1 MLTEKQVQFALR
13 AGWDARKQRL
23 TARLWESLDLARAVA
38 GQYHTSFRFGTIL
51 RDAQEMGVSLEERAS
66 QLKALRSPAQREV
79 KRIRRRLDQVEEL
92 VNPFH
97 PSPMGGR
104 EISASAHLPSLAELV
119 ESRRVLFEDEEALI
133 SFARSEDY
141 RAFKAHLLRTER

>member
-23 TARLWESLDLARAVA
+23 IARLWESLDLARSAA
-38 GQYHTSFRFGTIL
+38 GQYHTSFRFW
-51 RDAQEMGVSLEERAS
+51 AV
-66 QLKALRSPAQREV
+66 ALRAPAQREV

-104 EISASAHLPSLAELV
+104 EIDASAHLPPLAELV
-119 ESRRVLFEDEEALI
+119 ESRRILFEDEEALI